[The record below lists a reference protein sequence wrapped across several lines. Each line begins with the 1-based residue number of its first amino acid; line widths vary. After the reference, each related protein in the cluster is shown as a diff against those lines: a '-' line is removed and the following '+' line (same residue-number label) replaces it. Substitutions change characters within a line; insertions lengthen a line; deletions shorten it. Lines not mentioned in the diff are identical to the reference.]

1 MRHVIVLALLAGCA
15 PTNYS
20 WTPSSRRVFPERAR
34 ECEFEVLASNPDR
47 PYDEIGEL
55 EHYNGDM
62 QKNLE
67 DFKRT
72 VAEQVCG
79 VGGDGVYVTR
89 DNGGAIAK
97 GTVIKFTP
105 QPQR

>member
-1 MRHVIVLALLAGCA
+1 MRRVWLLVLLAGCA

-20 WTPSSRRVFPERAR
+20 WTPSSRRVFDERPKGCA
-34 ECEFEVLASNPDR
+34 FEVLASNPDR

-55 EHYNGDM
+55 KHYNGDM
-62 QKNLE
+62 QKSMD
-67 DFKRT
+67 DFKKT
-72 VAEQVCG
+72 IAEQVCG

-89 DNGGAIAK
+89 DDKGAITK

-105 QPQR
+105 QR